1 MGTIIKQK
9 ETFRRTLKLTDTKSG
24 AVIDLAGVTAYS
36 QMRKQ
41 PGGELLGTA
50 QCTVSEQRG
59 EVEVLWTASQT
70 EFFPLG
76 SAGYDVWLT
85 LEGDQKPIYTEA
97 VEIVQGYTENI
108 GE

>member
-1 MGTIIKQK
+1 MTIIKQK
-9 ETFRRTLKLTDTKSG
+9 ETFRRVLKLTDTKSG
-24 AVIDLAGVTAYS
+24 AVLDLTGVSAYS

-50 QCTVSEQRG
+50 QCTVNEQKG

-70 EFFPLG
+70 ENFPLG
-76 SAGYDVWLT
+76 NAGYDVWLT

-97 VEIVQGYTENI
+97 VEIILGYTENI
-108 GE
+108 GD

>member
-1 MGTIIKQK
+1 MTIIKQK
-9 ETFRRTLKLTDTKSG
+9 ETFRRVLKLTDTKSG
-24 AVIDLAGVTAYS
+24 AVLDLTGVSAYS

-50 QCTVSEQRG
+50 QCTVNEQKG

-76 SAGYDVWLT
+76 NAGYDVWLT

>member
-9 ETFRRTLKLTDTKSG
+9 ETFRRTLKLTDSKSG
-24 AVIDLAGVTAYS
+24 AVIDLTDVSAYS
-36 QMRKQ
+36 QMRKE

-50 QCTVSEQRG
+50 QCTVNEKKG

-70 EFFPLG
+70 EYFPLG

-85 LEGDQKPIYTEA
+85 FEGDQKPIYTEK

-108 GE
+108 GA

>member
-1 MGTIIKQK
+1 MTIIKQK
-9 ETFRRTLKLTDTKSG
+9 ETFRRVLKLTDTKSG
-24 AVIDLAGVTAYS
+24 AVLDLTGVSAYS

-50 QCTVSEQRG
+50 QCTVNEQKG
-59 EVEVLWTASQT
+59 EVEVLWTATQT
-70 EFFPLG
+70 ENFPLG
-76 SAGYDVWLT
+76 NAGYDVWLT

-108 GE
+108 GD

>member
-24 AVIDLAGVTAYS
+24 AVIDLTGVSAYS

-50 QCTVSEQRG
+50 QCTVNKQKG

-76 SAGYDVWLT
+76 NAGYDVWLT

-97 VEIVQGYTENI
+97 VEIVQSYTENI

>member
-1 MGTIIKQK
+1 MTIIKQK
-9 ETFRRTLKLTDTKSG
+9 ETFRRTLKLTDTNSG
-24 AVIDLAGVTAYS
+24 AVIDLTDVSAYS
-36 QMRKQ
+36 QMRKK

-50 QCTVSEQRG
+50 QCTVNEKKG

-70 EFFPLG
+70 EYFPLG

-85 LEGDQKPIYTEA
+85 FEGDQKPIYTEA

>member
-1 MGTIIKQK
+1 MTIIKQK
-9 ETFRRTLKLTDTKSG
+9 ETFRRVLKLTDTKSG
-24 AVIDLAGVTAYS
+24 AVLDLTGVSAYS

-50 QCTVSEQRG
+50 QCTVNEQKG
-59 EVEVLWTASQT
+59 EVEVLWTATQT
-70 EFFPLG
+70 ENFPLG
-76 SAGYDVWLT
+76 NAGYDVWLT

>member
-1 MGTIIKQK
+1 MTIIKQK
-9 ETFRRTLKLTDTKSG
+9 ETFRRVLKLTDTKSG
-24 AVIDLAGVTAYS
+24 AVLDLTGVSAYS

-50 QCTVSEQRG
+50 QCTVNEQKG

-76 SAGYDVWLT
+76 NAGYDVWLT

-97 VEIVQGYTENI
+97 VEIILGYTENI
-108 GE
+108 GD